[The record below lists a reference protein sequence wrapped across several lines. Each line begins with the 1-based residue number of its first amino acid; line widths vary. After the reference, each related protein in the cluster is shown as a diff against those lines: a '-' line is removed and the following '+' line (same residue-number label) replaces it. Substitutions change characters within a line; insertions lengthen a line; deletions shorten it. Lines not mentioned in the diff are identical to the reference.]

1 MIRQDRKNRLG
12 GGTATYFRDGIAY
25 LHRKNVSDESSEIC
39 WIEMCRPKCKKQFIY
54 FFYKPPTFCSDLL
67 INDLN
72 QGLVNIPFDSEIII
86 LGDFNINYL
95 ASKARFPLGDF
106 FRLFLL
112 SCELSTGTNQKSIQ
126 F

>member
-1 MIRQDRKNRLG
+1 MLIWEKPFDIFAVSETWLNTSILDSELSLAGYTLIRQDRKNRSG
-12 GGTATYFRDGIAY
+12 GGTTIYLRDGIAY

-39 WIEMCRPKCKKQFIY
+39 WIEMCWPKCKKQFIY

-86 LGDFNINYL
+86 FGN
-95 ASKARFPLGDF
+95 
-106 FRLFLL
+106 
-112 SCELSTGTNQKSIQ
+112 
-126 F
+126 